1 MGTNPKL
8 VIMELLYWKQKLGA
22 QLELNMASIC
32 LSHRVLTHLL
42 SIVKA
47 LSFTRMGCWILNQ
60 NLNLES

>member
-47 LSFTRMGCWILNQ
+47 LSFTRMG
-60 NLNLES
+60 